1 MKSTSFSSDRLKQ
14 VTLFFLV
21 AGFLV
26 ACAPSN
32 LWAQTGFGNQTSQQS
47 SVATQGAELTQIG
60 DISTFW
66 SLLTLGGGVSVAISL
81 VLALGIFLI
90 VVEVYGLFR
99 DRINS
104 RTLLATNYRQLSLS
118 DVNKLVR
125 NHSSS
130 VIGRLYAVMLSIFNA
145 TGNTTDFHDE
155 IANYLQLQQDR
166 HNTFKTRLAFLSDTA
181 GALGLLGTVWGMFVT
196 FFGGNLD
203 SQRILNG
210 MGLALVTTLVGLVV
224 SIILNFFATEI
235 FSVFNKQLALISG
248 KADEFR
254 LWLMAIVQKRNRR
267 ATDKVSNNSNG
278 SSIIEERTPGV
289 GQNRP
294 KMPKLSLKAI
304 SEFSQDGI
312 IGQPLQN
319 PVTVF
324 VETDK
329 GQRVTG
335 VPIRFDV
342 LEGGGQLQ
350 NKESSAVIKTNEQGL
365 AHLNWTLGAQVS
377 PQKLK
382 VAILNQ
388 EKSALE
394 FAAFARPFIPNLN
407 ETQPGL
413 ENNSDHFSDSGYLA

>member
-14 VTLFFLV
+14 VILFFLM
-21 AGFLV
+21 AGFLT
-26 ACAPSN
+26 ACTSGD
-32 LWAQTGFGNQTSQQS
+32 LWAQSGFGNQSSQQS
-47 SVATQGAELTQIG
+47 AATANAELTKIG

-66 SLLTLGGGVSVAISL
+66 TLIKLGGGVSVAISL
-81 VLALGIFLI
+81 VLAMGIFLI
-90 VVEVYGLFR
+90 VVEIYGLFM
-99 DRINS
+99 DRMNS
-104 RTLLATNYRQLSLS
+104 RILLSTNYRQLAFG

-130 VIGRLYAVMLSIFNA
+130 MIGRLYAVMLSIFNA

-166 HNTFKTRLAFLSDTA
+166 HNTFRTRLAFLSDTA

-235 FSVFNKQLALISG
+235 FSVFNKRLALISG

-267 ATDKVSNNSNG
+267 VTDKVPTNGNG
-278 SSIIEERTPGV
+278 SSNSDERTPAPGK
-289 GQNRP
+289 NRP
-294 KMPKLSLKAI
+294 KMPQLSLKAI
-304 SEFSQDGI
+304 SEFSQDGA

-319 PVTVF
+319 PITVF

-342 LEGGGQLQ
+342 VEGGGQLQ
-350 NKESSAVIKTNEQGL
+350 NQKTTALIKTNNQGL
-365 AHLNWTLGAQVS
+365 AHLNWTLGAEVS

-382 VAILNQ
+382 VSILNQ
-388 EKSALE
+388 EENALE
-394 FAAFARPFIPNLN
+394 FDAFARPFIPNLN
-407 ETQPGL
+407 QPQPGL
-413 ENNSDHFSDSGYLA
+413 ENNSEQFSNSGYLA